1 MFFKKSERTQYFFN
15 FFFLNRSKIIWEENI
30 DLDYVQNKDWFFYIR
45 ILLLFFS
52 PD

>member
-1 MFFKKSERTQYFFN
+1 MFFKKSERTQFFQL
-15 FFFLNRSKIIWEENI
+15 FFLNRSKIIWEANI
-30 DLDYVQNKDWFFYIR
+30 DLDYLQNKDWFFYIR